1 MSSFIYLIIN
11 KKTMGGHTF
20 STKSKPEDS
29 QEKSSGADD
38 GSSSVPPSSG
48 DAPNAGNSN
57 DISSQSQS
65 ATPSGQGDSHIS
77 PAQMAPGKA
86 HHPVS

>member
-1 MSSFIYLIIN
+1 
-11 KKTMGGHTF
+11 MGGHTF

-38 GSSSVPPSSG
+38 GSSSVQPSSG

-57 DISSQSQS
+57 DISS
-65 ATPSGQGDSHIS
+65 
-77 PAQMAPGKA
+77 
-86 HHPVS
+86 